1 MSLRIAL
8 THVYSWP
15 EVRRGGER
23 YLHELAS
30 ALADSGHRVTILSTA
45 REVGRGRVLGV
56 DVRYLRRRE
65 RLLARRFGDLA
76 GEVSF
81 GMQAFARLLSKGLD
95 VWHAFGTADAAAAA
109 IAGRIVGLRSVYTDL
124 GISERSWREARPDRR
139 LYRIAVRHVDRYLA
153 LSRAAAAHIPKD
165 YGRTPII
172 LGGGVDLRSF
182 HPAPRRNPVPA
193 LLFPASAADPRK
205 NLPLLLQAVALLRR
219 RHPTLE
225 LWLAGPGDPTP
236 ALSDAPAE
244 ARAAAVPL
252 GVTGLEDLVSLYG
265 RAWVTVLPSWGEAF
279 GLVVLESLACGTPA
293 VTLADGGPAELV
305 GPEVGATSRP
315 TPESLAEACER
326 ALELATRAGVV
337 DVCRAAAEPQDW
349 RSGIV
354 PRIESVYRDG
364 NVD

>member
-1 MSLRIAL
+1 MSLRVAL

-45 REVGRGRVLGV
+45 PEPGKGRVLDV
-56 DVRYLRRRE
+56 DIHYLRRRG

-76 GEVSF
+76 DEVSF
-81 GMQAFARLLSKGLD
+81 AGQAFPRLLAKRLD

-109 IAGRIVGLRSVYTDL
+109 IAGKIVGLRSVYTDL
-124 GISERSWREARPDRR
+124 GITERSWREARPDRR

-153 LSRAAAAHIPKD
+153 LSDAAAAHIPRD
-165 YGRTPII
+165 YGRTPIVV
-172 LGGGVDLRSF
+172 GGGVDLRTF
-182 HPAPRRNPVPA
+182 HPAAQRNQEPA
-193 LLFPASAADPRK
+193 LLFPASAVEPRK

-225 LWLAGPGDPTP
+225 LWLAGPGDPSP
-236 ALSDAPAE
+236 ALADAPAE
-244 ARAAAVPL
+244 ARQAAIPI
-252 GVTGLEDLVSLYG
+252 GVASFEDLVSLYG
-265 RAWVTVLPSWGEAF
+265 RAWATVLPSWGEAF

-293 VTLADGGPAELV
+293 VTLSEGGPAELV
-305 GPEVGATSRP
+305 RPDVGATGEA

-326 ALELATRAGVV
+326 ALEMATKV
-337 DVCRAAAEPQDW
+337 DTVQVCREAAEPHDW
-349 RSGIV
+349 RRGIV
-354 PRIESVYRDG
+354 PRIEAVYRGDI
-364 NVD
+364 VS